1 MILDTSASIG
11 VKCHVSGVIDERLT
25 MYVIIVGCGRVGS
38 ELAKLLVD
46 EGHNVVVIDKSEAS
60 FDRLGG
66 AFNGLTIVGNGFDLT
81 LLKQAGIEKADAF
94 CAVTNGDN
102 TNLVSAQV
110 AKRIFKIPKVIA
122 RVYDPQR
129 AHIYAAL
136 GLDIISG
143 TMLFA
148 SMIRDK
154 VIESRFSSYL
164 IETKEL
170 GVIEIEVKN
179 SLVGKT
185 IQEINL
191 PQEFLVVAIRRL
203 DGVIIPEPNTVLKAK
218 DMLMAVVKVTSLKK
232 IKEKFS
238 L

>member
-1 MILDTSASIG
+1 
-11 VKCHVSGVIDERLT
+11 
-25 MYVIIVGCGRVGS
+25 VGA
-38 ELAKLLVD
+38 ELAKLLSS
-46 EGHNVVVIDKSEAS
+46 EGHDVVIIDKTSEA
-60 FDRLGG
+60 FDRLGTS
-66 AFNGLTIVGNGFDLT
+66 FNGLMLQGNGFSLE
-81 LLKQAGIEKADAF
+81 LLKQAGIENADAF

-102 TNLVSAQV
+102 TNLISAQV
-110 AKRIFKIPKVIA
+110 AKKIFKVPKVFA

-143 TMLFA
+143 TVLFA
-148 SMIRDK
+148 AMLRDK
-154 VIESRFSSYL
+154 IIESRFSSYL

-179 SLVGKT
+179 DLAGKS
-185 IQEINL
+185 IQQINM

-203 DGVIIPEPNTVLKAK
+203 EGVIIPSPET
-218 DMLMAVVKVTSLKK
+218 VVKEKDVLMGAVKVASLGKVK
-232 IKEKFS
+232 DKFQ

>member
-1 MILDTSASIG
+1 
-11 VKCHVSGVIDERLT
+11 

-38 ELAKLLVD
+38 ELAKLLSG
-46 EGHNVVVIDKSEAS
+46 EGHNVVVIDKNPSA

-66 AFNGLTIVGNGFDLT
+66 TFNGLTLVGNGFSLS

-102 TNLVSAQV
+102 TNLVSAQA
-110 AKRIFKIPKVIA
+110 AKKIFKVPKVIA

-129 AHIYAAL
+129 AHIYKAL

-148 SMIRDK
+148 AMLRDK
-154 VIESRFSSYL
+154 IIESRFSSYL

-170 GVIEIEVKN
+170 GVIEIEAKN
-179 SLVGKT
+179 HLVGKT
-185 IQEINL
+185 IQDINM
-191 PQEFLVVAIRRL
+191 PGEFLVVAIRRL
-203 DGVIIPEPNTVLKAK
+203 QDVIIPEPGTILKGK
-218 DMLMAVVKVTSLKK
+218 DVLMAAVKVASLAKVKK
-232 IKEKFS
+232 KFN

>member
-1 MILDTSASIG
+1 
-11 VKCHVSGVIDERLT
+11 

-38 ELAKLLVD
+38 ELAKLLSH
-46 EGHNVVVIDKSEAS
+46 EGHDVVIIDKSQAS

-66 AFNGLTIVGNGFDLT
+66 AFNGLTLVGNGFDLE

-102 TNLVSAQV
+102 TNLISAQV
-110 AKRIFKIPKVIA
+110 AKKIFRIPKVFA

-129 AHIYAAL
+129 AHIYGAL

-148 SMIRDK
+148 AMLRDK
-154 VIESRFSSYL
+154 IIESRFSSYL
-164 IETKEL
+164 IESKDL
-170 GVIEIEVKN
+170 GVIEIEAKN
-179 SLVGKT
+179 GLIGKT
-185 IQEINL
+185 IQEVNL
-191 PQEFLVVAIRRL
+191 PGEFLVVAIRRL
-203 DGVIIPEPNTVLKAK
+203 DGVIIPEPKTALKAK
-218 DMLMAVVKVTSLKK
+218 DILMGVLKVGALEK
-232 IKEKFS
+232 IKDKFQ

>member
-1 MILDTSASIG
+1 
-11 VKCHVSGVIDERLT
+11 

-38 ELAKLLVD
+38 ELAKLLSA
-46 EGHNVVVIDKSEAS
+46 EGHDLVVIDKNPIA

-66 AFNGLTIVGNGFDLT
+66 TFNGLTLVGNGFSLS

-102 TNLVSAQV
+102 TNLVSAQA
-110 AKRIFKIPKVIA
+110 AKKIFKVPKVIA

-129 AHIYAAL
+129 AHIYKAL

-143 TMLFA
+143 TILFA
-148 SMIRDK
+148 AMLRDK
-154 VIESRFSSYL
+154 IIESRFSSYL

-170 GVIEIEVKN
+170 GVIEIEAKN

-185 IQEINL
+185 IQEINI
-191 PQEFLVVAIRRL
+191 PGEFLVVAIRRL
-203 DGVIIPEPNTVLKAK
+203 QDVIIPEPNTTLKAK
-218 DMLMAVVKVTSLKK
+218 DVLMAAVKVASLKRV
-232 IKEKFS
+232 KEKFS